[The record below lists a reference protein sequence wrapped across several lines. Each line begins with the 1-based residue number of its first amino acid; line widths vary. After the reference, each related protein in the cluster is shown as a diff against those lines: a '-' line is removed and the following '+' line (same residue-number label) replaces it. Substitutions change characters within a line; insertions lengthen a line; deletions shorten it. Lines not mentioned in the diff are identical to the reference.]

1 MRAMQAIRS
10 RLAYTFIN
18 RDFALF
24 MGGSFVSAIGM
35 WFRTVTVSWVAFELT
50 GSAFYLGMLT
60 FAQLAPILFFG
71 LLGGVL
77 ADRVDRRRLMLTVST
92 AVTLFN
98 TLLAALG
105 AGGWL
110 NPAILLALVAT
121 LGLCDAV
128 MFPTWQ
134 AIIKDLVPS
143 ERLRSAVAV
152 SSVRFNLS
160 RVLAPA
166 LAGGLLSIAGPAAC
180 LAVSAGSSLGIILV
194 TLAIRPRKLT
204 ESRPVSWW
212 AAIGQ
217 GLDYT
222 RREVD
227 VRRLMLVTGAFG
239 LLVLPHQAF
248 LPAYT
253 ERQLGLG
260 PEGLGTLLTAV
271 GIGGIIGALI
281 TGSKYT
287 NNREYRA
294 MGAFTI
300 VTGVGLLILGVIPTL
315 VAALLGLVLV
325 GVGSIGFWTAA
336 QSTIQLIV
344 PDRLV
349 GRVMSVYVA
358 LAAGAMPLGSLA
370 LGSIAEQGDTRI
382 IMVIGG
388 ASALLLCL
396 PLLLRRPP
404 PERR

>member
-1 MRAMQAIRS
+1 MQAFRL
-10 RLAYTFIN
+10 RLAHTFIN

-24 MGGSFVSAIGM
+24 MGGSFVSAMGM
-35 WFRTVTVSWVAFELT
+35 WFRAVTVSWVAFELT
-50 GSAFYLGMLT
+50 GSVFYLGVLT
-60 FAQLAPILFFG
+60 FAQLAPVFFFG

-77 ADRVDRRRLMLTVST
+77 ADRLDRRRLMLTVST
-92 AVTLFN
+92 AVTLVN

-105 AGGWL
+105 AGSWL
-110 NPAILLALVAT
+110 NPVILLALVAT

-134 AIIKDLVPS
+134 AVIKDLVPAQ
-143 ERLRSAVAV
+143 RLRAAVAV

-166 LAGGLLSIAGPAAC
+166 LAGGLLSIAGPAVC

-204 ESRPVSWW
+204 TSRPVSWW

-227 VRRLMLVTGAFG
+227 VRRLLLVTAGFG

-253 ERQLGLG
+253 QRQLGLG

-300 VTGVGLLILGVIPTL
+300 VTGLGLLILGFIPTL
-315 VAALLGLVLV
+315 AAALLGLAIV
-325 GVGSIGFWTAA
+325 GLGSIGFLTAS

-349 GRVMSVYVA
+349 GRVMSLYVA
-358 LAAGAMPLGSLA
+358 LSAGAMPLGSLA
-370 LGSIAEQGDTRI
+370 LGSVAEQGDTRI
-382 IMVIGG
+382 VMVIGG

>member
-1 MRAMQAIRS
+1 MQAFRL
-10 RLAYTFIN
+10 RLAHTFIN

-24 MGGSFVSAIGM
+24 MGGSFVSAMGM
-35 WFRTVTVSWVAFELT
+35 WFRVVTVSWVAFELT
-50 GSAFYLGMLT
+50 GSAFYLGVLT
-60 FAQLAPILFFG
+60 FAQLAPIFFFG

-77 ADRVDRRRLMLTVST
+77 ADRLDRRRLMLTVST
-92 AVTLFN
+92 AVTLIN
-98 TLLAALG
+98 TFLAALG

-110 NPAILLALVAT
+110 NPVVILVLVAT

-134 AIIKDLVPS
+134 AVIKDLVPTQ
-143 ERLRSAVAV
+143 RLRAAVAV

-166 LAGGLLSIAGPAAC
+166 LAGGLLSIAGPAVC

-204 ESRPVSWW
+204 TSRPVSWW

-227 VRRLMLVTGAFG
+227 VRRLLLVTGGFG

-260 PEGLGTLLTAV
+260 PDGLGTLLTAV
-271 GIGGIIGALI
+271 GVGGIVGALI
-281 TGSKYT
+281 TGSRYT

-294 MGAFTI
+294 MGSFTI
-300 VTGVGLLILGVIPTL
+300 VTGLGLLILGFIPTL
-315 VAALLGLVLV
+315 GAALLGLAIV
-325 GVGSIGFWTAA
+325 GLGSIGFLTAA

-370 LGSIAEQGDTRI
+370 LGSVAEQGDTRI
-382 IMVIGG
+382 VMVIGG

>member
-1 MRAMQAIRS
+1 MQAFRL
-10 RLAYTFIN
+10 RLAHTFIN

-24 MGGSFVSAIGM
+24 MGGSFVSAMGM
-35 WFRTVTVSWVAFELT
+35 WFRVVTVSWVAFELT
-50 GSAFYLGMLT
+50 GSAFYLGVLT
-60 FAQLAPILFFG
+60 FAQLAPIFFFG

-77 ADRVDRRRLMLTVST
+77 ADRLDRRRLMLTVST
-92 AVTLFN
+92 AVTLIN
-98 TLLAALG
+98 TFLAALG

-110 NPAILLALVAT
+110 NPVVILVLVAT

-134 AIIKDLVPS
+134 AVIKDLVPTQ
-143 ERLRSAVAV
+143 RLRAAVAV

-166 LAGGLLSIAGPAAC
+166 LAGGLLSIAGPAVC

-204 ESRPVSWW
+204 TSRPVSWW

-227 VRRLMLVTGAFG
+227 VRRLLLVTGGFG
-239 LLVLPHQAF
+239 LLVLSHQAF

-260 PEGLGTLLTAV
+260 PDGLGTLLTAV
-271 GIGGIIGALI
+271 GVGGIVGALI

-300 VTGVGLLILGVIPTL
+300 VTGLGLLILGFIPTL
-315 VAALLGLVLV
+315 PAALLGLAIV
-325 GVGSIGFWTAA
+325 GLGSIGFLTAA

-370 LGSIAEQGDTRI
+370 LGSVAEQGDTRI
-382 IMVIGG
+382 VMVIGG

>member
-1 MRAMQAIRS
+1 MQAIRS

-92 AVTLFN
+92 AVTL
-98 TLLAALG
+98 LAALG

-134 AIIKDLVPS
+134 AIIKDLVPT
-143 ERLRSAVAV
+143 ERLRTAVAV

-180 LAVSAGSSLGIILV
+180 LAVSAGSSLGIIVV

-227 VRRLMLVTGAFG
+227 VRRLMLVTAGFG

>member
-1 MRAMQAIRS
+1 MRAMQAIRL
-10 RLAYTFIN
+10 RLAHTFIN

-24 MGGSFVSAIGM
+24 MGGSFISALGM

-110 NPAILLALVAT
+110 NPVVILVLVAI

-134 AIIKDLVPS
+134 AVIKDLVPS
-143 ERLRSAVAV
+143 ERLRTAVAV

-204 ESRPVSWW
+204 ESRPVSWV
-212 AAIGQ
+212 G
-217 GLDYT
+217 GH
-222 RREVD
+222 RPRP
-227 VRRLMLVTGAFG
+227 RL
-239 LLVLPHQAF
+239 H
-248 LPAYT
+248 PA
-253 ERQLGLG
+253 
-260 PEGLGTLLTAV
+260 
-271 GIGGIIGALI
+271 
-281 TGSKYT
+281 
-287 NNREYRA
+287 
-294 MGAFTI
+294 
-300 VTGVGLLILGVIPTL
+300 
-315 VAALLGLVLV
+315 
-325 GVGSIGFWTAA
+325 
-336 QSTIQLIV
+336 
-344 PDRLV
+344 
-349 GRVMSVYVA
+349 
-358 LAAGAMPLGSLA
+358 
-370 LGSIAEQGDTRI
+370 
-382 IMVIGG
+382 
-388 ASALLLCL
+388 
-396 PLLLRRPP
+396 
-404 PERR
+404 